1 MEDKRRVDGSGIMT
15 DVLSHFFNDPMT
27 QWRNSFCVASLSDFQ
42 LKIDMRKSVTWP
54 SSLSARGKKIQS
66 QWPGESR

>member
-1 MEDKRRVDGSGIMT
+1 MEDKRRVDGSGILT

-42 LKIDMRKSVTWP
+42 LKIDMRKSVT
-54 SSLSARGKKIQS
+54 
-66 QWPGESR
+66 